1 MIVEVCKWARERRVN
16 VVLSESF
23 RIIPL
28 SSPQRQIKGADLIK
42 ALMKEGR
49 GPGSMP
55 VLGSRGAWGRWG
67 WQEGKSIHG
76 LCLHNVQLSMWGK
89 EDKALLP

>member
-1 MIVEVCKWARERRVN
+1 
-16 VVLSESF
+16 
-23 RIIPL
+23 
-28 SSPQRQIKGADLIK
+28 
-42 ALMKEGR
+42 
-49 GPGSMP
+49 MP